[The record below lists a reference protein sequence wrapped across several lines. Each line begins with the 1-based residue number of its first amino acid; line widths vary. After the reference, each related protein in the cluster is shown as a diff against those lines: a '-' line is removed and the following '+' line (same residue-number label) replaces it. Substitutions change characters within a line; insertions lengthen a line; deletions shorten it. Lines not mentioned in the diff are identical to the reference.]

1 MLREKSVKNV
11 NQQSPSKKETA
22 LHYACKSNQLDIIK
36 FLVEEGVDV
45 NLRGESLFAT
55 VKIQT
60 HYKMWQVVWGC
71 SWSILAHKKPF
82 DEVMY

>member
-1 MLREKSVKNV
+1 MLREKSVENV

-36 FLVEEGVDV
+36 FLVEEGADV

-55 VKIQT
+55 VKI
-60 HYKMWQVVWGC
+60 
-71 SWSILAHKKPF
+71 
-82 DEVMY
+82 